1 MSVRAYDLGTPQ
13 LTSIQQASI
22 TIIVLRNANCP
33 VFSNLPRSI
42 NISQSQST
50 LNSIYDINATDAD
63 VDVGVP
69 LCFYIYVDCLSSV
82 QLFICKGASI
92 FLHFKACTTGKPR
105 GHIHKAPMVKN

>member
-1 MSVRAYDLGTPQ
+1 MRIVHVFLYQMSVRAYDLGTPQ

-69 LCFYIYVDCLSSV
+69 LCFYIFEGLVLNYCN
-82 QLFICKGASI
+82 
-92 FLHFKACTTGKPR
+92 FLYKMR
-105 GHIHKAPMVKN
+105 